1 MTAARIRQAALAA
14 LMLAEAGGPAWGQA
28 PPREEQFVYT
38 ATAFT
43 GKHYTPTFAGEESDA
58 IYLIADVDNFLTAR
72 YTFVYFWPITRQW
85 LTDQRGLNVPV
96 PGSLQVTGPGRE
108 PLTVRMIDY
117 TYYNVRGEYELNWRV
132 ATGDAAHRIYR
143 EHLAEQRA
151 YRDAAF
157 AFQGAQAA
165 YQERLSELMMQGR
178 ELRHRGAD
186 TGELEA
192 LVRALEEPQPPQR
205 PATYVVPPAAVRP
218 AIILNLSPGRY
229 RIRLLTEDGL
239 TVEGSERTVIA
250 FAPRRA
256 AAVGLEVIP
265 GDKWTRP
272 VESNAPSAVLYVDGS
287 ADLYLRPFFQIEY
300 NDHRYAR
307 MLRNDAKGNRAL
319 MRWVRTQQIPRAR
332 IDLTRR
338 DGSGAA
344 RAPETRLEEPF
355 FVAQTAGAA
364 RGYRIVPF
372 DPAGDHANRQPS
384 LRAVHVPLAPS
395 DRVVQVQV
403 RDARNAALP
412 TGARQIR
419 VVDPARTGP
428 ISLALPALPLLLM
441 AVVLGR
447 RARRYRQAA

>member
-1 MTAARIRQAALAA
+1 MTAARTTQAALAA
-14 LMLAEAGGPAWGQA
+14 LMLAAAGGPAWGQA

-38 ATAFT
+38 ATAFN

-132 ATGDAAHRIYR
+132 ATGDAAHRIYQQ
-143 EHLAEQRA
+143 HLAEQRA

-165 YQERLSELMMQGR
+165 YQERLGELLMQGR
-178 ELRHRGAD
+178 ELRDRGAD
-186 TGELEA
+186 TGALEA

-218 AIILNLSPGRY
+218 AIILNLAPGRY

-239 TVEGSERTVIA
+239 TVEGSERTVVA

-256 AAVGLEVIP
+256 DAVGVEVIP

-272 VESNAPSAVLYVDGS
+272 VESNASSAVLYVDGS
-287 ADLYLRPFFQIEY
+287 TDLYLRPFFQIEY

-307 MLRNDAKGNRAL
+307 MLRNDAHGNRSL
-319 MRWVRTQQIPRAR
+319 MRWVRTQQIPHAR

-338 DGSGAA
+338 NGSGA
-344 RAPETRLEEPF
+344 APETRLEEPF

-364 RGYRIVPF
+364 RGYQIVPF
-372 DPAGDHANRQPS
+372 DPAGDHADRQPS

-428 ISLALPALPLLLM
+428 LSTALPALPLLLM
-441 AVVLGR
+441 AFVLGR

>member
-1 MTAARIRQAALAA
+1 MTAARTTQAALAA
-14 LMLAEAGGPAWGQA
+14 LMLAAAGGPAWGQA

-143 EHLAEQRA
+143 DHLAEQRA

-165 YQERLSELMMQGR
+165 YQERLGELLTQGR
-178 ELRHRGAD
+178 ELRDRGAD
-186 TGELEA
+186 TGALEA

-205 PATYVVPPAAVRP
+205 PVTYVVPPAAVRR
-218 AIILNLSPGRY
+218 AIILNLAPGRY
-229 RIRLLTEDGL
+229 RIRLLTDDGL
-239 TVEGSERTVIA
+239 TVEGSERTVVA

-256 AAVGLEVIP
+256 DAVGVEVIP

-287 ADLYLRPFFQIEY
+287 ADLYLRPFFQTEY

-307 MLRNDAKGNRAL
+307 MLRNDAQGNRAL
-319 MRWVRTQQIPRAR
+319 MRWVRTQQIPHAR

-338 DGSGAA
+338 DGSGA
-344 RAPETRLEEPF
+344 APETRLEEPF

-364 RGYRIVPF
+364 RGYQIVPF
-372 DPAGDHANRQPS
+372 DPAGDHADRQPS
-384 LRAVHVPLAPS
+384 LRAVHVPLAAS

-428 ISLALPALPLLLM
+428 ISTALPALPLLLM
-441 AVVLGR
+441 AFVLGR

>member
-1 MTAARIRQAALAA
+1 MTAARPPQVALAA
-14 LMLAEAGGPAWGQA
+14 LMLAAAGGLAWGQA

-38 ATAFT
+38 ATAFD

-96 PGSLQVTGPGRE
+96 PGALQVTGPGRE

-132 ATGDAAHRIYR
+132 ATGADAHRIYR
-143 EHLAEQRA
+143 QHLAEQRA

-165 YQERLSELMMQGR
+165 YQERFSELLAQGR
-178 ELRHRGAD
+178 ELRDRGED

-192 LVRALEEPQPPQR
+192 VVRALEEPQPPQR

-218 AIILNLSPGRY
+218 AIILNLAPGRY

-239 TVEGSERTVIA
+239 TVEGSERTVVA

-256 AAVGLEVIP
+256 AAVGVEVIP

-272 VESNAPSAVLYVDGS
+272 IESNAPSAVLYVDGS
-287 ADLYLRPFFQIEY
+287 TDLYLRPFFQIEY

-307 MLRNDAKGNRAL
+307 LLRNDAKGNRSL
-319 MRWVRTQQIPRAR
+319 MRWVRTQQIPHAR
-332 IDLTRR
+332 IELTRR
-338 DGSGAA
+338 DGSGA
-344 RAPETRLEEPF
+344 APETRLEEPF
-355 FVAQTAGAA
+355 FVAQTPGAA
-364 RGYRIVPF
+364 RGYQIVPF
-372 DPAGDHANRQPS
+372 DPAGDHAHRQPS

-395 DRVVQVQV
+395 DRVVQVRV

-419 VVDPARTGP
+419 VVDPARTGRL
-428 ISLALPALPLLLM
+428 STALLALPLLLM
-441 AVVLGR
+441 AVVLGQ
-447 RARRYRQAA
+447 RARRYRRAA